1 LKSPNYEKSYWEAVR
16 IREEINEGKVIIPYK
31 NRYEVVL
38 ALLKRIEDAAWRV
51 Q

>member
-1 LKSPNYEKSYWEAVR
+1 MKLPNYEKAYWEVVR

-38 ALLKRIEDAAWRV
+38 ALLKRIEDVAWRG